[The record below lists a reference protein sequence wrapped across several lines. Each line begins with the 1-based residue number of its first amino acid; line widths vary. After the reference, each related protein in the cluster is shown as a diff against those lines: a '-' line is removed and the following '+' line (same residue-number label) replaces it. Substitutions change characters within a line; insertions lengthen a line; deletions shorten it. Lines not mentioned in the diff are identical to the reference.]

1 MRICLEIICLK
12 TKHGF
17 IASLHL
23 QVNFEGL
30 TGDVKF
36 TETKFR
42 RINILDAN
50 EITRSQRYKV
60 KSRCIS
66 PYQARAQ
73 TSTKISLGGGG
84 QLKTCL
90 EHLLTVMKSWVQTRL
105 VSRLHASVHPSV
117 NWLKTLLNSIT

>member
-66 PYQARAQ
+66 PSQARAQ
-73 TSTKISLGGGG
+73 TSTRISLGGGG
-84 QLKTCL
+84 WGAVENVLRALAHSDEVLGSNQA
-90 EHLLTVMKSWVQTRL
+90 RF
-105 VSRLHASVHPSV
+105 
-117 NWLKTLLNSIT
+117 